1 MVITKPSSTA
11 MDMLET
17 TNPTPAPQ
25 VTPPVASNN
34 DVDYLD
40 KLFGSYSKPMEVTPE
55 PSKVPPVSAAPNA
68 FQNSAPTQN
77 PNNTPFGI
85 HRDVNANAQP
95 VQEYYKTGKKAG
107 QPKPPKRGQPAPPP
121 PQPNVL
127 AASTLISGAMFIILI
142 DLLMPMSIC
151 GLNNLFNKEY
161 KLDPDKMKMTDKQ
174 KSELSTVGDAV
185 VRELKITA
193 SPSLLFLLTLFG
205 IYGFNAVLLIN
216 SQKREQEKLKR
227 KEDEK
232 NIKNATQN
240 HSGKIVAINTP

>member
-1 MVITKPSSTA
+1 
-11 MDMLET
+11 MDILET
-17 TNPTPAPQ
+17 TNQQPSPAATPSQ
-25 VTPPVASNN
+25 

-55 PSKVPPVSAAPNA
+55 PAKVPTGTPVSNPG
-68 FQNSAPTQN
+68 PLPN

-85 HRDVNANAQP
+85 HRDPNAGTQP

-107 QPKPPKRGQPAPPP
+107 QPKPPRKGQPAPPP
-121 PQPNVL
+121 QQPNVL

-142 DLLMPMSIC
+142 DMLMPLTIC
-151 GLNNLFNKEY
+151 GLNNMFNKQY
-161 KLDPDKMKMTDKQ
+161 KLDPDKMRMTDKQ

-205 IYGFNAVLLIN
+205 IYGFNAMLLIN
-216 SQKREQEKLKR
+216 QQKREFEKLKR
-227 KEDEK
+227 KENEK
-232 NIKNATQN
+232 NIKSTTQN
-240 HSGKIVAINTP
+240 NGRENLTVNPS